1 MLTIVISQKK
11 NVKKRQKITY
21 QTFKFILNKH
31 NQKKKINSDFK
42 VIFVLF

>member
-11 NVKKRQKITY
+11 REKKTKITY